1 MDSPIK
7 PAKSLVDSWL
17 FSEAIKTFLPK
28 LLTERIINGANI
40 KVDNVSDQS
49 K

>member
-17 FSEAIKTFLPK
+17 FSDAIKTLLPK
-28 LLTERIINGANI
+28 LLTEKIINGAST
-40 KVDNVSDQS
+40 KVETVSDQS